1 MAKERKY
8 RNINLRR
15 RAQKPTTAA
24 ERVVWLLAHVW
35 ADNRTAMARDCACSH
50 TVLIKIANGD
60 RQPGRDLLERIAQH
74 PKINPAWLF
83 SGEGEPLVAEK
94 QESTDGWPLK
104 ISTTPLPGP
113 LEDHVGLLTAKSLAV
128 SGAVYSPSRYVYQV
142 APNEPLVQDRDV
154 AVLAG
159 DLLIIESDPTV
170 WQRNLFALDDKVC
183 AVRFGVGE
191 DESVMLAVVDA
202 HPTKQNRSVKLST
215 RPLDA
220 SRRAKPK
227 TPVARVKANR
237 PRPVGHQSQSLNKE
251 DVTGMVIQ
259 LIREM

>member
-15 RAQKPTTAA
+15 RAQKPTTPA
-24 ERVVWLLAHVW
+24 ERIVWLLAHVW

-74 PKINPAWLF
+74 PKVSPAWIF

-94 QESTDGWPLK
+94 QESTADGRPLK
-104 ISTTPLPGP
+104 ISTTLLPGP
-113 LEDHVGLLTAKSLAV
+113 LEDHKDLLTAKSLAV
-128 SGAVYSPSRYVYQV
+128 SGAIHSPSRYAYQV
-142 APNEPLVQDRDV
+142 APNEPLVLDCDV

-170 WQRNLFALDDKVC
+170 WQRNVLSLDDKIC
-183 AVRFGVGE
+183 AIRIGEEGSASVVLDIVDVRHSKQKQRVTM
-191 DESVMLAVVDA
+191 SVRQ
-202 HPTKQNRSVKLST
+202 PTSKDR
-215 RPLDA
+215 
-220 SRRAKPK
+220 RRAGSRESHKLQLEN
-227 TPVARVKANR
+227 V
-237 PRPVGHQSQSLNKE
+237 VGMAIVL
-251 DVTGMVIQ
+251 V
-259 LIREM
+259 REL